1 MDNLKGMLVF
11 LRSLKQLY
19 MVEHALF
26 SVQLVGSVG
35 GEGECL
41 GISLDK
47 GILVASRDLAS
58 GTLG

>member
-1 MDNLKGMLVF
+1 MLVF

-19 MVEHALF
+19 MVGHSLF

-47 GILVASRDLAS
+47 GILVVSRDLAS